1 MMSATVRE
9 LLETV
14 EWRLEETLEAFTV
27 MRVINENC
35 ANDANPTLHQA
46 IQDRSGFW
54 KPITVGLQTTVI
66 TGINAILDK
75 FSSDSA
81 TLYLILNRLHPK
93 LPALFPSNFEAELD
107 AIRDRYKKFRHK
119 LFGHNDIKREAIAIE
134 FDQAGF
140 TWESIAADLTDLEFV
155 LKVLWHVEGSNP
167 IPDRAAAKGMI
178 YPYSLAV
185 ARTAQHTSEFLSAL
199 LPQSSEPQ

>member
-1 MMSATVRE
+1 MSATVRD

-35 ANDANPTLHQA
+35 AGDANPTLHQA
-46 IQDRSGFW
+46 IQDRAGFW
-54 KPITVGLQTTVI
+54 KPVTVGLQTTVI

-75 FSSDSA
+75 FSDDSA
-81 TLYLILNRLHPK
+81 TLYLILKRLQPK
-93 LPALFPSNFEAELD
+93 LSASFPSTFESELD
-107 AIRDRYKKFRHK
+107 AIRDRYKRFRHK
-119 LFGHNDIKREAIAIE
+119 LFGHNDIKREAIATE

-140 TWESIAADLTDLEFV
+140 TWESLAADIGHLEYA
-155 LKVLWHVEGSNP
+155 LKVLWHVEGGNP
-167 IPDRAAAKGMI
+167 IPDKTTAKGMI

-185 ARTAQHTSEFLSAL
+185 ARTVQHTSGFLSGL
-199 LPQSSEPQ
+199 EPKSGTPQ

>member
-1 MMSATVRE
+1 MAATIRE

-14 EWRLEETLEAFTV
+14 QWRIEETLEAFTV

-35 ANDANPTLHQA
+35 ASDASPALHQA
-46 IQDRSGFW
+46 IQDRAGFW
-54 KPITVGLQTTVI
+54 KPVTAGLQTTVI

-81 TLYLILNRLHPK
+81 TLYLILNRLQSN
-93 LPALFPSNFEAELD
+93 LPASFPPNFEADLD
-107 AIRDRYKKFRHK
+107 TIRDRYKRFRHK
-119 LFGHNDIKREAIAIE
+119 LFGHNDIKREAIAAE

-140 TWESIAADLTDLEFV
+140 TWESIAADIGDLEYA
-155 LKVLWHVEGSNP
+155 LKVLWHVESSNP
-167 IPDRAAAKGMI
+167 IPDKTTAKGLI
-178 YPYSLAV
+178 YPYTLSV
-185 ARTAQHTSEFLSAL
+185 TRTAQHTSEFLTTL